1 MATERR
7 AGRMTFSE
15 FLMRHRQVAGLF
27 ALVMA
32 SGGVGLLLNPPSA
45 SSASWVGLLLVALG
59 GGVMCLV
66 VWPKNRGPS
75 EIRSSLA
82 SRFIGVLTL
91 RGKFDALMP
100 AAGVAIIL
108 ADTLYNLLL
117 SATPA
122 VQTEDTIALLGA
134 SSLIVYGF
142 VPSRFSRERDFVLV
156 FFIILNAILVVPL
169 LVARAYYADFERSVD
184 LYSWVAL
191 APQTSAVLTVLGIGN
206 AIHPVAGATA
216 PGLAFTPQHM
226 SNPVT
231 VVITTACSG
240 IYSFGIFASAF
251 IAFTLTEFERPV
263 GRVWILLALGLLT
276 SYVANI
282 LRMVVI
288 VLVGYYTDTAET
300 DLQNMLIAHSYAGWL
315 IFLGWIALFWSLLL
329 PFMLPRAPSKRDA
342 GSAPKS
348 ARRESIC
355 GLCAGGLTPAVP
367 ATRCGCG
374 RLYHRDCLEAAGYC
388 PSCGRLANLGNKAA
402 PGDS

>member
-1 MATERR
+1 MATKRR
-7 AGRMTFSE
+7 SGRMTFSE

-142 VPSRFSRERDFVLV
+142 VPSRFSRAGDDFFTLSTS
-156 FFIILNAILVVPL
+156 
-169 LVARAYYADFERSVD
+169 RAV
-184 LYSWVAL
+184 
-191 APQTSAVLTVLGIGN
+191 
-206 AIHPVAGATA
+206 
-216 PGLAFTPQHM
+216 
-226 SNPVT
+226 
-231 VVITTACSG
+231 CS
-240 IYSFGIFASAF
+240 SAF
-251 IAFTLTEFERPV
+251 IT
-263 GRVWILLALGLLT
+263 
-276 SYVANI
+276 
-282 LRMVVI
+282 
-288 VLVGYYTDTAET
+288 
-300 DLQNMLIAHSYAGWL
+300 
-315 IFLGWIALFWSLLL
+315 
-329 PFMLPRAPSKRDA
+329 
-342 GSAPKS
+342 
-348 ARRESIC
+348 
-355 GLCAGGLTPAVP
+355 
-367 ATRCGCG
+367 
-374 RLYHRDCLEAAGYC
+374 
-388 PSCGRLANLGNKAA
+388 
-402 PGDS
+402 

>member
-191 APQTSAVLTVLGIGN
+191 APQTSAVLNLLGVIN
-206 AIHPVAGATA
+206 MVHPVAGSTA
-216 PGLAFTPQHM
+216 PGLTFQPPSLGIQ
-226 SNPVT
+226 VT

-251 IAFTLTEFERPV
+251 LAFVLTEYNRLT
-263 GRVWILLALGLLT
+263 RRIWLLLALGLIS
-276 SYVANI
+276 SYIANV

-288 VLVGYYTDTAET
+288 VLVGYYADSGQA
-300 DLQNMLIAHSYAGWL
+300 DLQNMLIAHSYAGWTV
-315 IFLGWIALFWSLLL
+315 FLAWIAFFCGALL
-329 PFMLPRAPSKRDA
+329 
-342 GSAPKS
+342 
-348 ARRESIC
+348 
-355 GLCAGGLTPAVP
+355 
-367 ATRCGCG
+367 
-374 RLYHRDCLEAAGYC
+374 
-388 PSCGRLANLGNKAA
+388 
-402 PGDS
+402 